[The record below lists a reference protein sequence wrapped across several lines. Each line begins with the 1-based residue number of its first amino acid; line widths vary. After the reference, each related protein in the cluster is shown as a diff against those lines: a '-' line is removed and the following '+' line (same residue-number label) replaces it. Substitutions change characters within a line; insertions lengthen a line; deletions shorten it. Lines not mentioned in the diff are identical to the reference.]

1 MPVESDW
8 IKRTYFSDEQLQ
20 AADDY
25 LRETGADLS
34 LDRRTNAGQAGD
46 FRLFVNN
53 DSHDINGY
61 LGHTE
66 DGDIA
71 IIVPEASV
79 TLKQAPL
86 IPGDQVILDAGEERF
101 IGRLRQTFHGR
112 RTEDPGASV
121 VMTIRP
127 D

>member
-1 MPVESDW
+1 MDSDW

-25 LRETGADLS
+25 LREAGADLS
-34 LDRRTNAGQAGD
+34 LDRRTNAGRVGD

-53 DSHDINGY
+53 DSHSIHAY

-71 IIVPEASV
+71 IIVPEAST
-79 TLKQAPL
+79 TLKQAHL
-86 IPGDQVILDAGEERF
+86 IPGDQVILHAGEDRF
-101 IGRLRQTFHGR
+101 MGRLRQTFHGR
-112 RTEDPGASV
+112 RNDDPGTSF
-121 VMTIRP
+121 VMTIHP
-127 D
+127 G